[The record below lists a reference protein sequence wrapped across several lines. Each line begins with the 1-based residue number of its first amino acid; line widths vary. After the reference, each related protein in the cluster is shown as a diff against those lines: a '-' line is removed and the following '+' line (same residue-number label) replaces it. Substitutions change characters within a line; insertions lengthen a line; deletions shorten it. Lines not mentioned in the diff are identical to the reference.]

1 MSKYDPLWQR
11 IRESGKP
18 QLQLTFDEIEEILG
32 FPLDHA
38 FLQYKKELTDS
49 GYEVRRISLKARMV
63 FFDQR
68 KELP

>member
-38 FLQYKKELTDS
+38 FLQYKKELPDF